1 VKGLFA
7 FEAEPFEFEAYGG
20 SESEFTFRA
29 EPFPWPPE
37 SEWED
42 ETSRSSPDYIR
53 WLQSSLNRVMG
64 LRLAVDGILGP
75 VTRSAVRNFQQ
86 RKGLAVDGIVGR
98 KTEAALV
105 AAGAPRPPASISAT
119 ATGGGSLPNIP
130 KQCSA
135 VSRTN
140 CHVLYFGFDKD
151 VPTPPVPNRPARTD
165 RDAHEDKLF
174 EIAERVVHSWETS
187 QPVNSLLVLG
197 HASFEGPDVYNYDLA
212 MRRAENVSEA
222 LAEQVEELEPGG
234 GSRIDLQVES
244 CGEKLIGGL
253 SVEDQRQV
261 EVCFQPP
268 PRWFETGGRPPTRMQ
283 PVWLGNDV
291 RFFID
296 AGPAGPA
303 GPTTFEE
310 MVKAI
315 KTAKSL
321 GHYIYLLGWFLNDD
335 FELIPGDPD
344 SKIRRLFAEA
354 STKGVQIRAMLWDH
368 TSICPKLDEHVQNTG
383 EVLHINDWLST
394 GAAVL
399 DSRTLSVGSHHQ
411 KILIVKGAEGLIAF
425 CGGVDIN
432 PDRILQTG
440 STRGAPFHDVHC
452 RVKGPAAHE
461 LLKIFVERWKDHMA
475 RLSKEDRELFEKK
488 IAEKL
493 RNRRPP
499 LDPVKYCPLLGL
511 NERRPAWEG
520 DMYVQIGRTY
530 GNGGGYQFASGGEQ
544 TAYRMILKAIREA
557 RRFIYIEDQYLVS
570 MEISSELEKALQ
582 NNRDL
587 KIIILV
593 PHGSI
598 TNMAAFSCQAELGEQ
613 VHFRRQQFIT
623 PLRAA
628 ARSRVGVF
636 FLSPPGARNTY
647 VHSKMMVVD
656 DEYAIIG
663 SANLGRR
670 SLTHDS
676 EAIAGIYD
684 PSPDSMAKRLR
695 VALWA
700 RHLGMVPSAL
710 ADGVASVKYWFP
722 SPAGARPATARVAD
736 YDENRDVEAIHPQWA
751 WDKIDPDGS

>member
-1 VKGLFA
+1 MKGLFA
-7 FEAEPFEFEAYGG
+7 FEAEPFEFETYGG
-20 SESEFTFRA
+20 SESEFTFRP
-29 EPFPWPPE
+29 EPFPWPSE
-37 SEWED
+37 SEWEG
-42 ETSRSSPDYIR
+42 EASRSSPDYIR
-53 WLQSSLNRVMG
+53 WVQSSLNRVMG

-86 RKGLAVDGIVGR
+86 RKGLAVDGIVGP

-105 AAGAPRPPASISAT
+105 AAGAPRPPAAVSAT
-119 ATGGGSLPNIP
+119 AAGGGSPPNIP
-130 KQCSA
+130 TQCSA
-135 VSRTN
+135 ISRTN

-165 RDAHEDKLF
+165 RDAHEEKLF

-197 HASFEGPDVYNYDLA
+197 HASPEGTDVYNYDLA

-244 CGEKLIGGL
+244 CGEKPIGGL
-253 SVEDQRQV
+253 SVEEQRQV
-261 EVCFQPP
+261 EVCFRQPP
-268 PRWFETGGRPPTRMQ
+268 HWFETGGRPPTRMQ

-296 AGPAGPA
+296 GA
-303 GPTTFEE
+303 TTFAQ
-310 MVKAI
+310 MVQDI

-321 GHYIYLLGWFLNDD
+321 GHYIYLLGWWLQDD
-335 FELIPGDPD
+335 FELIQGDPA
-344 SKIRRLFAEA
+344 STVRKLFAEA
-354 STKGVQIRAMLWDH
+354 STNGVQVRAMLWDQK
-368 TSICPKLDEHVQNTG
+368 SSCPNPPAHVQNTG
-383 EVLHINDWLST
+383 EVMHINEWLST
-394 GAAVL
+394 GAAIL
-399 DSRTLSVGSHHQ
+399 DGRTLSYGSHHQ
-411 KILIVKGAEGLIAF
+411 KILIVKGTEGLIAF

-432 PDRILQTG
+432 PDRILQNAG

-452 RVKGPAAHE
+452 RIQGPAAHE
-461 LLKIFVERWKDHMA
+461 LLKIFLERWQDHMA
-475 RLSKEDRELFEKK
+475 RLSPQDRAMRESEC
-488 IAEKL
+488 AEKL
-493 RNRRPP
+493 RNRR
-499 LDPVKYCPLLGL
+499 LDPGKYCPLLGL
-511 NERRPAWEG
+511 KEGRPAWEG
-520 DMYVQIGRTY
+520 DMYVQIGRSY
-530 GNGGGYQFASGGEQ
+530 GNGGGYRFASGGEQ

-557 RRFIYIEDQYLVS
+557 RQFIYIEDQYLVS
-570 MEISSELEKALQ
+570 MEISSELKKALQ
-582 NNRDL
+582 NTPNL
-587 KIIILV
+587 NVIILI

-598 TNMAAFSCQAELGEQ
+598 TDMAAFSCQVELGEQ
-613 VHFRRQQFIT
+613 VHFRRQQFID
-623 PLRAA
+623 PLRKA

-636 FLSPPGARNTY
+636 FLSPPGAKNTY

-663 SANLGRR
+663 SANLNRR

-710 ADGVASVKYWFP
+710 ANGVASVKYWFP